1 MNEFSK
7 KFIQAL
13 IEIYPEWTA
22 CVKPYRKGRGAPAE
36 HIVLTVPAP
45 IDGYREE
52 LIVSTG
58 GDVVT
63 VSFDRF
69 TTVFSP
75 EDVTVHEETIRD
87 SLECI
92 QGLVRE
98 ETAVLIRKRDGVWQ
112 SEILTEPAE
121 DIEKLTGSH
130 YYVRSWAGTFNADRL
145 SFIDR
150 IPWLFRSASEV
161 PRKDYIIGLCPV
173 AVSLI
178 ISRLGFMQILYLEDP
193 RMYFWGKWMDYCFYS
208 LRWFGTHQLVF
219 FVLAILVVVSLRFDP
234 RGALHR
240 VQWCVQRMMVV
251 LVVWLVS
258 AVLSLYYVIF
268 TM

>member
-1 MNEFSK
+1 ME
-7 KFIQAL
+7 L
-13 IEIYPEWTA
+13 YPEWTA
-22 CVKPYRKGRGAPAE
+22 CVKPYRRGRGAPAE

-45 IDGYREE
+45 TDGGREE
-52 LIVSTG
+52 LIVSTA

-75 EDVTVHEETIRD
+75 QDVTVHEETIRD

-98 ETAVLIRKRDGVWQ
+98 ETAVLIRKRDGVWE
-112 SEILTEPAE
+112 SEILADPDEE
-121 DIEKLTGSH
+121 IKELTGYH
-130 YYVRSWAGTFNADRL
+130 YYVRSWAGTFNTDCL
-145 SFIDR
+145 SLVDR
-150 IPWLFRSASEV
+150 IPWLFRNASAV
-161 PRKDYIIGLCPV
+161 PRKDYVIGLCPV

-178 ISRLGFMQILYLEDP
+178 LSRLGRMQVLYLDDP
-193 RMYFWGKWMDYCFYS
+193 GTYFWGTWMDYCFYS
-208 LRWFGTHQLVF
+208 LRWFGAYPLVF
-219 FVLAILVVVSLRFDP
+219 FALALVVVISLRFDP
-234 RGALHR
+234 KGPLNR
-240 VQWCVQRMMVV
+240 VQWCVQRMMVL

-268 TM
+268 TI